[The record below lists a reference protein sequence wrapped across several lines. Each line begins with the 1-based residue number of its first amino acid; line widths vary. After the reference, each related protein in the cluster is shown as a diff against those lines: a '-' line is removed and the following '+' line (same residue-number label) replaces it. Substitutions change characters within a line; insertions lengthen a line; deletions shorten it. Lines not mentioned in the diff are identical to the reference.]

1 LSGHTPWS
9 EIKHKFSEHQKL
21 RLSASAPIAFLDME
35 YWQLVR
41 LKTHFSLLS
50 RDIEEVDLV
59 EVKYYRK
66 TTKTMDIIA
75 WTMLLVFGLYFTYK
89 MYGVVT

>member
-1 LSGHTPWS
+1 
-9 EIKHKFSEHQKL
+9 
-21 RLSASAPIAFLDME
+21 ME